1 MPGQR
6 AAQGAAKRVP
16 TAPKIAR
23 TPQGMP
29 DSGLPRMQQNGPPQP
44 PKIAKTGCASAEGG
58 YIHHNYPWILPYGH
72 DHLAWLYP
80 ICGYVTTLAPLLGH
94 TFKCWLE
101 VMAATKSTKHKEMF
115 KPYNPSDVP
124 DVMPFPEIGLVHST
138 KNQDTAVPK
147 LNDYQRSWILDAG
160 LRGVDLA
167 SMMRKTAAEFDKK
180 VQDDAF
186 EAKAFQHTA
195 QAQDREEEDR
205 IPGLVAQWKRK
216 DTAKPRKVKAA
227 VDDDC
232 DDEGEDKDGR
242 TGLLRGYPKV
252 GWRKAIQKVL
262 SNKRAAKKTKLKQSK
277 PREEQQDGDD
287 NGKQI
292 VDSAALSKLLGLV
305 SYTGH
310 DKFRDD
316 RHDEIYELSKTLPGA
331 NASGKFRKAKGLLWA
346 NEDPSVWDAAAM
358 SEEDVDWAQHQKLVA
373 GGFKQMVDSLH
384 ASRKFRPFVATM
396 LMGWL
401 SDDGNVHFDCRV
413 EGVPKEIDTQEEFR
427 KQNEDFV
434 QKYVDKMHAWA
445 DEPLKHYLAARER
458 SARCAQPVFP
468 LGVDDLDDTVAQMV
482 KSFVTESYE
491 AAFGSPDILWADIVS
506 KPNDFYDVA
515 RFPLKFVPTGLDK
528 LTLTQMYELASAL
541 ARGVGP
547 GTQGFFRKRVPGG
560 GDEISAS
567 SPPSHHTPSPP
578 PLRPGTPTP
587 SLPPSR
593 PGTPTTSAPPSRPG
607 SPTPSPS
614 PPPPSPSHPGTPPSS
629 PRGRGG
635 RGEKQAASKEQQKNE
650 AGRRNNHRQ
659 GTAVPVR
666 ETRSTTAKRM
676 AEDNGGGMRKRR
688 RRN

>member
-1 MPGQR
+1 M
-6 AAQGAAKRVP
+6 
-16 TAPKIAR
+16 T
-23 TPQGMP
+23 
-29 DSGLPRMQQNGPPQP
+29 
-44 PKIAKTGCASAEGG
+44 
-58 YIHHNYPWILPYGH
+58 
-72 DHLAWLYP
+72 
-80 ICGYVTTLAPLLGH
+80 
-94 TFKCWLE
+94 
-101 VMAATKSTKHKEMF
+101 
-115 KPYNPSDVP
+115 
-124 DVMPFPEIGLVHST
+124 
-138 KNQDTAVPK
+138 
-147 LNDYQRSWILDAG
+147 
-160 LRGVDLA
+160 
-167 SMMRKTAAEFDKK
+167 RKTAAEFDKK

-205 IPGLVAQWKRK
+205 IPGLVTQWKHK

-227 VDDDC
+227 VDNDC

-242 TGLLRGYPKV
+242 TGPLRGYPKA
-252 GWRKAIQKVL
+252 GWRKAIQKVI
-262 SNKRAAKKTKLKQSK
+262 SNKRAAEKTKLKQSK

-287 NGKQI
+287 DGKQI

-305 SYTGH
+305 SYTGR
-310 DKFRDD
+310 DKFWDD

-331 NASGKFRKAKGLLWA
+331 NAGGKFRKAEGLLWA

-358 SEEDVDWAQHQKLVA
+358 SEEDVDWAQRQKLVA

-384 ASRKFRPFVATM
+384 ASRKFCPFVATM

-445 DEPLKHYLAARER
+445 NEPLKHYLAARER

-468 LGVDDLDDTVAQMV
+468 LGVDDLDDMSLKAVAQMV
-482 KSFVTESYE
+482 KTFVTESYE

-541 ARGVGP
+541 AHGAGP

-578 PLRPGTPTP
+578 PSRPGTPTP

-607 SPTPSPS
+607 SHTPS
-614 PPPPSPSHPGTPPSS
+614 PPPPPSRPGTPTPTPSPPPWRPATPVPPPPASHPGTPPSS

-635 RGEKQAASKEQQKNE
+635 RREKRAASKEQQKNE
-650 AGRRNNHRQ
+650 AGRRNNRLQ

-666 ETRSTTAKRM
+666 ETRSTTAKRA